1 MNKNRLDS
9 FLWYCVKFRLRYNRG
24 NSWMNQIKD
33 IGNLII
39 ALYAAKSLLA
49 EMGIPFLSGKL
60 IILLAVGEVFV
71 GYFIGWA
78 DEKKLLLW
86 QRENI
91 YASTKL
97 NPIQNE
103 MIENVSELCR
113 RNTNTTG
120 GGEVMKI
127 ACCPDCTHNNGSLRL
142 LYNQQTGILS
152 CPKCKRNFDT
162 QNTGDMEKVKWV

>member
-1 MNKNRLDS
+1 
-9 FLWYCVKFRLRYNRG
+9 
-24 NSWMNQIKD
+24 MNQIKD

-39 ALYAAKSLLA
+39 ALYAAKSLLT
-49 EMGIPFLSGKL
+49 EMGVPFISGKL
-60 IILLAVGEVFV
+60 IILFAFAEIFV

-113 RNTNTTG
+113 RNGQANYR
-120 GGEVMKI
+120 
-127 ACCPDCTHNNGSLRL
+127 HR
-142 LYNQQTGILS
+142 
-152 CPKCKRNFDT
+152 
-162 QNTGDMEKVKWV
+162 

>member
-1 MNKNRLDS
+1 MNKRIDKL
-9 FLWYCVKFRLRYNRG
+9 LWGITLFKLRYNRG

-60 IILLAVGEVFV
+60 IIILAVGEIFV
-71 GYFIGWA
+71 GYLIGWA

-97 NPIQNE
+97 NPINNE
-103 MIENVSELCR
+103 LVENVSELCR
-113 RNTNTTG
+113 RGNTTVG
-120 GGEVMKI
+120 GDVMKI
-127 ACCPDCTHNNGSLRL
+127 ACCPDCTINGGGLRL
-142 LYNQQTGILS
+142 LYNQKTDILS
-152 CPKCKRNFDT
+152 CPKCSRIFDT
-162 QNTGDMEKVKWV
+162 QNTDDMERVRWV

>member
-1 MNKNRLDS
+1 MNNYTDKL
-9 FLWYCVKFRLRYNRG
+9 LWGITLFKLRYNRG

-49 EMGIPFLSGKL
+49 EAGIPFLSGKL
-60 IILLAVGEVFV
+60 IIVLAVGEVFV

-78 DEKKLLLW
+78 DEMKLFLW

-97 NPIQNE
+97 NPINND
-103 MIENVSELCR
+103 MVNNVAELCKR
-113 RNTNTTG
+113 GNTTVA
-120 GGEVMKI
+120 GEVMKI
-127 ACCPDCTHNNGSLRL
+127 ACCPDCIYNQGRLRL
-142 LYNQQTGILS
+142 LYNQQTSILS
-152 CPKCKRNFDT
+152 CPKCSRSFDA
-162 QNTGDMEKVKWV
+162 QNTDDMEQVKWV